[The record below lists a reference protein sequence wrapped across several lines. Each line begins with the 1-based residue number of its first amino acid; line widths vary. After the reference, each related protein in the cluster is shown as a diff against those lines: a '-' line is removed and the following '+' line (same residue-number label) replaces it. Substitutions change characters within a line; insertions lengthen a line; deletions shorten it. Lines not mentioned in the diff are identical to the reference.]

1 MPIFI
6 SQGRFSQSAMKGMVA
21 RPEDRAEE
29 VTKLVERAGGK
40 LLGYYV
46 TFGEHDFLVI
56 IDMPGTRETAAA
68 VIAAAAGGG
77 VADMTTVPAMT
88 SAEAKQVFADAAKLA
103 QSFRPAG
110 GS

>member
-6 SQGRFSQSAMKGMVA
+6 SQGRFSQSAMKGMVV

-46 TFGEHDFLVI
+46 TFG
-56 IDMPGTRETAAA
+56 
-68 VIAAAAGGG
+68 
-77 VADMTTVPAMT
+77 
-88 SAEAKQVFADAAKLA
+88 
-103 QSFRPAG
+103 
-110 GS
+110 